1 MNSLIIFA
9 ETRQKIHHLHHRKI
23 PETSGVS
30 FPSPIS
36 ITHCR
41 TQLELNLVDTKYW
54 SDQCAISPNHV
65 NTRSK
70 KTGEENAE
78 ISQLRGSIKKLMN
91 YQFLKSN
98 FVRNGAFSKENL
110 HFMHVFFSS
119 PPIVST
125 SHLSKPMPCYRT
137 KNDCEG
143 LKLYGFVL
151 SRWPWK
157 RQSVIMPT
165 R

>member
-1 MNSLIIFA
+1 MCYFSKPC
-9 ETRQKIHHLHHRKI
+9 QYK
-23 PETSGVS
+23 V
-30 FPSPIS
+30 
-36 ITHCR
+36 
-41 TQLELNLVDTKYW
+41 
-54 SDQCAISPNHV
+54 
-65 NTRSK
+65 K

-125 SHLSKPMPCYRT
+125 TEPPVKTNALLSDKELVWRI
-137 KNDCEG
+137 EII
-143 LKLYGFVL
+143 
-151 SRWPWK
+151 RI
-157 RQSVIMPT
+157 RSVSMT
-165 R
+165 VKASVC